1 MFDISQEEDYRE
13 LTLEEQYLV
22 NGGAAMD
29 QRDQAAMAAAQEKG
43 DQDAM
48 DAILAKYETPKNDS
62 ASGGKTTYGTGTSG
76 NPGTGSGNV
85 GVTESGGNNNTSTS
99 SGGPSGSP
107 GGSGPESGGSDNR
120 GYPSSMDGYYD
131 AKLKK
136 LHEYNPDET
145 NTDKKF
151 TARDFNGKHL
161 MTVYYANAVKFEDAA
176 AYYLSFGKW
185 GTAETTTYDGIGLT
199 DEKGNITRILTKEK
213 EVLDYV
219 ESFDPRNKTYE
230 PYLLNNETIEN
241 NQYKTEK
248 AFYGKFEKTRN
259 GVIAKFDGGELSSK
273 TLVEGPA
280 ALFEAGV
287 INLNASC
294 YFSEEHTE
302 WGVGANLGSL
312 GFEGGFQIGNTRF
325 TIGGELAA
333 GINFGYR
340 RETTD
345 NKSSYQVRLPIL
357 KSLRFTI
364 EE

>member
-22 NGGAAMD
+22 NGGAEVANTNEAVANSKPGD
-29 QRDQAAMAAAQEKG
+29 TVTRD
-43 DQDAM
+43 D
-48 DAILAKYETPKNDS
+48 
-62 ASGGKTTYGTGTSG
+62 KTTHVITQGDINWAKEHCGSNTGGAGNGNTGQPSYG
-76 NPGTGSGNV
+76 
-85 GVTESGGNNNTSTS
+85 
-99 SGGPSGSP
+99 SGGPSGNS
-107 GGSGPESGGSDNR
+107 GGSSGSGSGSSSSDNR

-248 AFYGKFEKTRN
+248 ALYGKFEKTRN
-259 GVIAKFDGGELSSK
+259 GFIAKFDGWL
-273 TLVEGPA
+273 L
-280 ALFEAGV
+280 
-287 INLNASC
+287 
-294 YFSEEHTE
+294 
-302 WGVGANLGSL
+302 
-312 GFEGGFQIGNTRF
+312 
-325 TIGGELAA
+325 
-333 GINFGYR
+333 
-340 RETTD
+340 
-345 NKSSYQVRLPIL
+345 
-357 KSLRFTI
+357 
-364 EE
+364 